1 MSTIDCE
8 VEAALPNVPK
18 SVATAAMTI
27 IAIADATRSSTRLK
41 PRGDD
46 GESLLRA
53 DMEWW

>member
-1 MSTIDCE
+1 VD
-8 VEAALPNVPK
+8 AALPNVPK